1 MQKVRIGAKDVDA
14 LTYEKRGYLR
24 EAFRLFHLD
33 TALTEDTDFHYHEF
47 HKIVLFLS
55 GQGNYLVGGRS
66 YALKPNDIVLVERG
80 AIHKAEISSSV
91 RYERIILYIDPAFL
105 KAQSTEHSSLDYCFQ
120 TASEKR
126 SFVIRPDA
134 ERREELRGILS
145 ALETAEH
152 STEYGH
158 DLMARALLAQLLIE
172 LGRGMDAER
181 YDYAPEENR
190 GEKTA
195 EILSYLQEHLTE
207 DISIDRLAEE
217 FYLSKYHMMRLFRS
231 RTGFTIHGY
240 LIDKRLHLAR
250 ELIERGETA
259 LEACYSCGYKDYS
272 AFSRAYKKRFQESP
286 GRAREGSGI

>member
-1 MQKVRIGAKDVDA
+1 MDA

-47 HKIVLFLS
+47 HKLVFFLS
-55 GQGNYLVGGRS
+55 GKGNYLVGGRS

-80 AIHKAEISSSV
+80 AIHKAEISPSV

-105 KAQSTEHSSLDYCFQ
+105 NVQSSDASKLDRCFR
-120 TASEKR
+120 TASEER
-126 SFVIRPDA
+126 SFVLRP
-134 ERREELRGILS
+134 EPEWRGELRRILS
-145 ALETAEH
+145 ALEGAERG
-152 STEYGH
+152 SEFGH
-158 DLMARALLAQLLIE
+158 DLMARALLIQLLIE
-172 LGRGMDAER
+172 LARGMEAEQYR
-181 YDYAPEENR
+181 YAPEENS

-195 EILSYLQEHLTE
+195 EILAFLQEHLTE

-240 LIDKRLHLAR
+240 LTDKRLHLAR

-272 AFSRAYKKRFQESP
+272 AFSRAYKKRFHESP
-286 GRAREGSGI
+286 GRAREGSGA

>member
-1 MQKVRIGAKDVDA
+1 MDA

-24 EAFRLFHLD
+24 EAYRLFHLD
-33 TALTEDTDFHYHEF
+33 SALTEDTDFHYHEF
-47 HKIVLFLS
+47 HKLVFFLS
-55 GQGNYLVGGRS
+55 GKGNYLVGGRS
-66 YALKPNDIVLVERG
+66 YSLKPNDIILVERG
-80 AIHKAEISSSV
+80 AIHKAEISQSV
-91 RYERIILYIDPAFL
+91 LYERIILYIDPAFL
-105 KAQSTEHSSLDYCFQ
+105 KSQSTEYSSLDYCFR

-126 SFVIRPDA
+126 SYVIRPES
-134 ERREELRGILS
+134 ERREELRRILS
-145 ALETAEH
+145 ALEIAER
-152 STEYGH
+152 STDFGH
-158 DLMARALLAQLLIE
+158 DLMARALLIQLLIE
-172 LGRGMDAER
+172 LGRGIDTEK
-181 YDYAPEENR
+181 YSYAPEENS

-195 EILSYLQEHLTE
+195 EILSFLQEHLTE

-250 ELIERGETA
+250 ELIEHGETA

-286 GRAREGSGI
+286 GRAREGSAT

>member
-1 MQKVRIGAKDVDA
+1 MDA

-47 HKIVLFLS
+47 HKLVFFLS
-55 GQGNYLVGGRS
+55 GKGNYLVGGRS
-66 YALKPNDIVLVERG
+66 YALKPDDIVLVERG
-80 AIHKAEISSSV
+80 AIHKAEISPSV

-105 KAQSTEHSSLDYCFQ
+105 KAQSTENSSLDYCFH

-126 SFVIRPDA
+126 SFVIRPES
-134 ERREELRGILS
+134 ERREELRRILS
-145 ALETAEH
+145 ALESAEH
-152 STEYGH
+152 SSEYGH
-158 DLMARALLAQLLIE
+158 DLMARALLTQLLIE

-181 YDYAPEENR
+181 YYYAPEENR

-195 EILSYLQEHLTE
+195 EILSYL
-207 DISIDRLAEE
+207 
-217 FYLSKYHMMRLFRS
+217 LSKYHMMRLFRS

-286 GRAREGSGI
+286 GRAREGSSV

>member
-1 MQKVRIGAKDVDA
+1 MDA

-24 EAFRLFHLD
+24 EAYRLFHLD

-47 HKIVLFLS
+47 HKLVFFLS
-55 GQGNYLVGGRS
+55 GKGNYLVGGRS
-66 YALKPNDIVLVERG
+66 YSLKPNDIVLVERG
-80 AIHKAEISSSV
+80 AIHKAEISPAV

-105 KAQSTEHSSLDYCFQ
+105 ISQSTEQSSLEYCFHE
-120 TASEKR
+120 ASEKR
-126 SFVIRPDA
+126 SFVIRPEAEWRGELRRLLAALEAA
-134 ERREELRGILS
+134 ERSSEF
-145 ALETAEH
+145 
-152 STEYGH
+152 GH
-158 DLMARALLAQLLIE
+158 DLMARALLTQLLIE
-172 LGRGMDAER
+172 LGRGMDTEK
-181 YDYAPEENR
+181 YYYAPEENS

-195 EILSYLQEHLTE
+195 EILSFLQEHLTE

-250 ELIERGETA
+250 ELMERGETA

-286 GRAREGSGI
+286 GRLREGSVS

>member
-105 KAQSTEHSSLDYCFQ
+105 KAQSTEHSSLDYCFLRWRQ
-120 TASEKR
+120 R
-126 SFVIRPDA
+126 SIAR
-134 ERREELRGILS
+134 
-145 ALETAEH
+145 
-152 STEYGH
+152 ST
-158 DLMARALLAQLLIE
+158 DMI
-172 LGRGMDAER
+172 
-181 YDYAPEENR
+181 
-190 GEKTA
+190 
-195 EILSYLQEHLTE
+195 
-207 DISIDRLAEE
+207 
-217 FYLSKYHMMRLFRS
+217 
-231 RTGFTIHGY
+231 
-240 LIDKRLHLAR
+240 
-250 ELIERGETA
+250 
-259 LEACYSCGYKDYS
+259 
-272 AFSRAYKKRFQESP
+272 
-286 GRAREGSGI
+286 